1 MEEWKEY
8 RLGDVAIIKGGK
20 RLPKGIELISN
31 PNTHPYIRISDMYVN
46 KTMELTSSYRYVDN
60 NTFNKIKNYIV
71 NSGDIILAI
80 VGNTIG
86 LVAIIGKSLNNANLT
101 ENCVKIIAN
110 KEVSQEYI
118 YYYLTSIYGQNKI
131 KKSIVGA
138 AQPKLPIKNIISITI
153 SAPSKELQERTTNI
167 LSSLDDKIEIN
178 RRINENLEQQ
188 AQALF
193 KSWFVDFEPFKD
205 GKFVDSELGMIPEGW
220 KVGTLSDIIK
230 NTISGD
236 WGKEHPQ
243 GNHIRKV
250 FCIRGADIPDIK
262 IGNKGNMPTRFILE
276 KNYQSKVL
284 IDGDMVIEIS
294 GGSPTQSTGRACRI
308 SNRLLD
314 KYNNSIICTNF
325 CKAIKPLSGYSSF
338 LYYIWEMLYNQGVMF
353 SYENGTTGIKNLDI
367 NGFIQKEQIIIPPI
381 HIATDFEKMIKVFYD
396 KIQSNGMQSE
406 RLAQLRDTLLPKLM
420 SGELKINDFNN

>member
-167 LSSLDDKIEIN
+167 LSSLDDKIELN

-205 GKFVDSELGMIPEGW
+205 GKFVDSELGMIPERFN
-220 KVGTLSDIIK
+220 IK
-230 NTISGD
+230 YIG
-236 WGKEHPQ
+236 
-243 GNHIRKV
+243 
-250 FCIRGADIPDIK
+250 DIPHTIESGRRPKGGATDKGVPSIGAENIK
-262 IGNKGNMPTRFILE
+262 GLGVYDYSKTKYIPKEFALTTNRGKINGYELLIYKDGGKPGYFIPNYTIFGDGFPFENMFINEHVFKLDLLNKEYNIFAYFYMQTPFIMNQL
-276 KNYQSKVL
+276 
-284 IDGDMVIEIS
+284 
-294 GGSPTQSTGRACRI
+294 
-308 SNRLLD
+308 
-314 KYNNSIICTNF
+314 NSIGG
-325 CKAIKPLSGYSSF
+325 KAAIPGINTKDVESLP
-338 LYYIWEMLYNQGVMF
+338 IF
-353 SYENGTTGIKNLDI
+353 SYENNKIKEFGNIVL
-367 NGFIQKEQIIIPPI
+367 P
-381 HIATDFEKMIKVFYD
+381 MIKRIL
-396 KIQSNGMQSE
+396 KNCRENS
-406 RLAQLRDTLLPKLM
+406 RLAQLRDTLLLKLM
-420 SGELKINDFNN
+420 SGELKLSEIETKLDE

>member
-1 MEEWKEY
+1 MEEWNQDRLIDILETLIDY
-8 RLGDVAIIKGGK
+8 RGKTPRKISFGIPLITAKIVKNGRIETPSEFLPIEDYESWMVRGFPKIGDVLLTTEAPLGEVAQVNDEKIALAQRIVCLRGK
-20 RLPKGIELISN
+20 KDILDNTFLKYYFLSPKGKAKLKTRETGTTVTGIKQSELKEMLIDYPSYN
-31 PNTHPYIRISDMYVN
+31 VQKQI
-46 KTMELTSSYRYVDN
+46 TS
-60 NTFNKIKNYIV
+60 
-71 NSGDIILAI
+71 
-80 VGNTIG
+80 
-86 LVAIIGKSLNNANLT
+86 
-101 ENCVKIIAN
+101 
-110 KEVSQEYI
+110 
-118 YYYLTSIYGQNKI
+118 
-131 KKSIVGA
+131 
-138 AQPKLPIKNIISITI
+138 
-153 SAPSKELQERTTNI
+153 I
-167 LSSLDDKIEIN
+167 LSSLDEKIELN

-205 GKFVDSELGMIPEGW
+205 GKFVDSELGMIPEEW

-338 LYYIWEMLYNQGVMF
+338 IYYIWEMLYNQGVMF

-367 NGFIQKEQIIIPPI
+367 KGFIQKEQIIIPPI
-381 HIATDFEKMIKVFYD
+381 HIATDFEKMIKIFYD
-396 KIQSNGMQSE
+396 KIQSNGMESE

-420 SGELKINDFNN
+420 SGELKINDFND